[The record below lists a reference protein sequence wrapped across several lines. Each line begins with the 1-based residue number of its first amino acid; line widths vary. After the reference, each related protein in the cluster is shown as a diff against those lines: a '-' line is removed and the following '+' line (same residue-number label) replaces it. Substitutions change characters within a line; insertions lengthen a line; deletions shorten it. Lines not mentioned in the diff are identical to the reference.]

1 MLRALVALATVHTAA
16 GLHAVLTAA
25 QGRDLA
31 RRWSPEY
38 KFEMPKTHSAVG
50 SVVKLRDVRRYVE
63 VANILRDRV
72 SDASNK
78 PNLACVVQHT
88 MFRGLTLFVLMRA
101 DDGGGDWSVMTQLP
115 ALDED
120 DDYQARSREEVVVW
134 FQDLHEIAGE
144 A

>member
-1 MLRALVALATVHTAA
+1 
-16 GLHAVLTAA
+16 
-25 QGRDLA
+25 
-31 RRWSPEY
+31 
-38 KFEMPKTHSAVG
+38 
-50 SVVKLRDVRRYVE
+50 
-63 VANILRDRV
+63 
-72 SDASNK
+72 
-78 PNLACVVQHT
+78 

>member
-38 KFEMPKTHSAVG
+38 NFEMPKTHSAVG
-50 SVVKLRDVRRYVE
+50 RVVKLRDVRRYVE
-63 VANILRDRV
+63 VTNILRERV
-72 SDASNK
+72 SDASNGPK
-78 PNLACVVQHT
+78 LACVVQYT
-88 MFRGLTLFVLMRA
+88 RFRGLTLFVLRRA
-101 DDGGGDWSVMTQLP
+101 DDGGGGWNVLTQLP

-120 DDYQARSREEVVVW
+120 DDYQSLSRQGVVEW